1 MRIRRWAL
9 RQCAAVLAALLA
21 VPAAHAA
28 LQLEL
33 QPAGLTAAEQAAAA
47 QVVAAAPDLLPV
59 SWEAR
64 FHSPVPVRW
73 SDRLP
78 ENVHGRARG
87 GTITLRRALL
97 NDVQPGQPLPR
108 ALQAALIH
116 ELTHVLDRA
125 AENVW
130 SSSARWRDLAGWQ
143 QRPWRMGRGAAA
155 FSARSPDA
163 YERHSPAEFLAV
175 NAEHYLLDPDYACR
189 RPALAAWFAE
199 HIGQRDTPTTGC
211 DVRVPLVQAGE
222 VSGQASLLE
231 LDPSRVYAVEYLLA
245 EGNDALMSRWGHSML
260 RLVICAP
267 GRPRGPACRMDLAH
281 HRVLSFR
288 AFVGDVQ
295 ISSWAGLTGAYPSRL
310 FVLPLN
316 QVINEYTQVELRG
329 LSSIPLALRD
339 EEIAALLERVAQVH
353 WSYDGRYR
361 FISNNCAVET
371 GKLLQ
376 EGVARLGGEGLNR
389 ITPRGLLSRLQ
400 RQGVADTSVLVDRHE
415 ATRQGYYFA
424 SAQAHY
430 QQLFEVV
437 QAELA
442 VPAADVSAWL
452 QLPAA
457 QRASWVEQ
465 GGLRATSAMLLLE
478 QAARNREE
486 LRARSGLKR
495 ALGDPRG
502 GVDAAHAALLA
513 LLDDAG
519 QLVSPAGLLPAGGY
533 GIPVGD
539 ERAAA
544 DVATARLSARGVRG
558 WEALQGELR
567 GRLPSAQQQEL
578 QMIERS
584 LERLGDRM
592 RQLARDEAPRSHAG
606 RGSTAP
612 LPSSGS

>member
-1 MRIRRWAL
+1 MRLRRWAL
-9 RQCAAVLAALLA
+9 RQCAAVLAALLT

-33 QPAGLTAAEQAAAA
+33 QPAGLTVAEQTAAA
-47 QVVAAAPDLLPV
+47 QVLAAAPDLLPAA
-59 SWEAR
+59 WQAR
-64 FHSPVPVRW
+64 FHAPVPVRW

-78 ENVHGRARG
+78 DGVHGRARSG
-87 GTITLRRALL
+87 AITLRRALL

-108 ALQAALIH
+108 PLQAALIH

-125 AENVW
+125 ADGGW

-143 QRPWRMGRGAAA
+143 QRPWRMGRGANA
-155 FSARSPDA
+155 FSARSPDP
-163 YERHSPAEFLAV
+163 YERNSPAEFLAV

-199 HIGQRDTPTTGC
+199 HIGQRDTPAPGC
-211 DVRVPLVQAGE
+211 DARLPLVQAGE

-267 GRPRGPACRMDLAH
+267 GRPRGPACSMDLSP

-329 LSSIPLALRD
+329 LSSIPLQLRD

-361 FISNNCAVET
+361 FVSNNCAVET

-376 EGVARLGGEGLNR
+376 EGVPRLGEEGLNR

-400 RQGVADTSVLVDRHE
+400 RQGVADTSVLDDRPE

-437 QAELA
+437 RAELA
-442 VPAADVSAWL
+442 VPAADVTAWL

-457 QRASWVEQ
+457 QRAIWVEQ

-495 ALGDPRG
+495 ALSDPRG
-502 GVDAAHAALLA
+502 GVDAAHAALMT

-533 GIPVGD
+533 GVPVGD

-544 DVATARLSARGVRG
+544 EVATARLSARGVSG
-558 WEALQGELR
+558 WEALQVELR

-578 QMIERS
+578 QIIERS

-592 RQLARDEAPRSHAG
+592 RQLARD
-606 RGSTAP
+606 
-612 LPSSGS
+612 

>member
-1 MRIRRWAL
+1 MRLRRWAL

-33 QPAGLTAAEQAAAA
+33 QPAGLTVAEQAAAT
-47 QVVAAAPDLLPV
+47 QVLAAAPGLLPAG
-59 SWEAR
+59 WQAR
-64 FHSPVPVRW
+64 FHRPVPVRW

-78 ENVHGRARG
+78 DDVHGRARG
-87 GTITLRRALL
+87 GAITLRRALL
-97 NDVQPGQPLPR
+97 HDVQPGQPLPR

-125 AENVW
+125 ADGGW

-143 QRPWRMGRGAAA
+143 QRPWRMGRGANA

-175 NAEHYLLDPDYACR
+175 NAEHYLLDPDYPCR

-199 HIGQRDTPTTGC
+199 HIGQRDTPAPGC
-211 DVRVPLVQAGE
+211 DARLPLVQAGE

-376 EGVARLGGEGLNR
+376 EGVKRLGEEGLNR

-400 RQGVADTSVLVDRHE
+400 RQGVADTSVLDDRPE

-452 QLPAA
+452 QLPAV
-457 QRASWVEQ
+457 QRAIWVEQ

-495 ALGDPRG
+495 ALSDPRG

-533 GIPVGD
+533 GVPVGD

-544 DVATARLSARGVRG
+544 EVATARLSTRGVSG
-558 WEALQGELR
+558 WDALQMELR
-567 GRLPSAQQQEL
+567 ARLPVAQQKEL
-578 QMIERS
+578 QTIEDS
-584 LERLGDRM
+584 LERLGARM
-592 RQLARDEAPRSHAG
+592 RRLARD
-606 RGSTAP
+606 
-612 LPSSGS
+612 

>member
-1 MRIRRWAL
+1 MRLRRWAL
-9 RQCAAVLAALLA
+9 RQCAAVLAAFLA

-33 QPAGLTAAEQAAAA
+33 QPAGLNDAEQAAAA
-47 QVVAAAPDLLPV
+47 QALAAAPELLPA
-59 SWEAR
+59 SWQAR
-64 FHSPVPVRW
+64 FRAPVPVRW

-78 ENVHGRARG
+78 DGVHGRARG
-87 GTITLRRALL
+87 GAITLRRALL
-97 NDVQPGQPLPR
+97 KDVQPGQPLPR

-116 ELTHVLDRA
+116 ELTHVLDRGA
-125 AENVW
+125 DGGW
-130 SSSARWRDLAGWQ
+130 SSTARWRDLSGWQ
-143 QRPWRMGRGAAA
+143 QRPWRMGRGANA
-155 FSARSPDA
+155 FTSRSPDA

-175 NAEHYLLDPDYACR
+175 NAEHYLLDADYACR

-199 HIGQRDTPTTGC
+199 HIGHRDTSMAGC
-211 DVRVPLVQAGE
+211 DARLPLVQAGE
-222 VSGQASLLE
+222 ASGQASLLE

-329 LSSIPLALRD
+329 LSSIPLQLSDA
-339 EEIAALLERVAQVH
+339 EIASLLERVAQVH

-376 EGVARLGGEGLNR
+376 EGVPRLGVEGLNR

-400 RQGVADTSVLVDRHE
+400 RQGVADTAVLDDCLQ

-424 SAQAHY
+424 SAQGHY

-437 QAELA
+437 RAELA
-442 VPAADVSAWL
+442 VPVTDVQRWL

-457 QRASWVEQ
+457 QRAVWVEQ

-495 ALGDPRG
+495 ALSDPRG

-533 GIPVGD
+533 GVPVGD

-544 DVATARLSARGVRG
+544 GAATARLSARGVSG
-558 WEALQGELR
+558 WEALQVELR
-567 GRLPSAQQQEL
+567 ERLPVAQQQEL
-578 QMIERS
+578 RTIEGS
-584 LERLGDRM
+584 LERLGERM
-592 RQLARDEAPRSHAG
+592 RRLARE
-606 RGSTAP
+606 
-612 LPSSGS
+612 